1 MNGPTVS
8 AVSIT
13 LTGTLKTCYLGMQ
26 AFKTDV
32 DLIDNVRKENCE
44 KSFSTLV
51 QKYENLFYRIC
62 HKYSSYLANNGIDVQ
77 DVLADKDYIIW
88 SCCINFDP
96 SKKTKFSTHV
106 ANTAKFTCLN
116 FANKRKSFNL
126 LNIDDE
132 EILSHVEENC
142 IVGSEK
148 IDYSEMIQ
156 FEISRIKDC
165 RARRILK
172 LKYLSDEKMT
182 WRQISEKMNISVQTS
197 IGLHKKALKLLKNR
211 IKI

>member
-1 MNGPTVS
+1 MKV
-8 AVSIT
+8 
-13 LTGTLKTCYLGMQ
+13 LE
-26 AFKTDV
+26 TDT
-32 DLIDNVRKENCE
+32 DLIENVKKINCE
-44 KSFSTLV
+44 KSFSSLV

-62 HKYSSYLANNGIDVQ
+62 HKYSSYLSKNGIDVQ

-96 SKKTKFSTHV
+96 SRKTKFSTHV

-132 EILSHVEENC
+132 DVLSHVEENL

-148 IDYSEMIQ
+148 TDHTEMIEY
-156 FEISRIKDC
+156 EINRIKDC
-165 RARRILK
+165 RARKILK
-172 LKYLSDEKMT
+172 LKYFSGEKMT